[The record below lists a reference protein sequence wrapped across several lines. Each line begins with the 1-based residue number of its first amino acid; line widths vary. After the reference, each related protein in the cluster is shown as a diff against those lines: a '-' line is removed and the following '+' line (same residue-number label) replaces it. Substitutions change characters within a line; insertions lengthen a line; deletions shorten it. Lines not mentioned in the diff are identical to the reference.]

1 MNSKYFN
8 NRQAPAQQRRVKNRR
23 DADKLIHSSYTEFL
37 LLGTMALHDQFGFG
51 GARLG
56 KWIDKMNEL
65 KECYEKGLV
74 SVHDLQSMIK
84 NETRIEIKF

>member
-1 MNSKYFN
+1 MILKILLVIIGVF
-8 NRQAPAQQRRVKNRR
+8 
-23 DADKLIHSSYTEFL
+23 LGL

-74 SVHDLQSMIK
+74 SVQDLQSIIK
-84 NETRIEIKF
+84 NETGIEIKF

>member
-1 MNSKYFN
+1 M
-8 NRQAPAQQRRVKNRR
+8 
-23 DADKLIHSSYTEFL
+23 
-37 LLGTMALHDQFGFG
+37 GTMALHDQFGFG

-74 SVHDLQSMIK
+74 TVQDLQSMIK
-84 NETRIEIKF
+84 NETGIEIKF